1 MITRRRIDRAG
12 PLSIARESAGRPV
25 FDLSA
30 VSYADI
36 G

>member
-1 MITRRRIDRAG
+1 MITRRRFDRAG
-12 PLSIARESAGRPV
+12 LLRIARECAGRPV

-30 VSYADI
+30 VSYADL